1 MKNVQQNHVQQIY
14 ETGTKKKDKTYDFQ
28 KLKQ

>member
-1 MKNVQQNHVQQIY
+1 MENKLKRDGLIY
-14 ETGTKKKDKTYDFQ
+14 EIGTKKKDKTYDFQ